1 MRLLFS
7 DLRTTDMA
15 GDGTKGVPES
25 IDNDPSEYLSGQG
38 MPAFARLGLLLA
50 SVVVTAAVLVFA
62 IAE

>member
-1 MRLLFS
+1 
-7 DLRTTDMA
+7 MA